1 MDLGFV
7 GNKFTW
13 FKNYPNGGAV
23 WERLDRAMCTTDWFN
38 LFPATKF
45 RTLVGG
51 SSNQNPIL
59 ILPEGLEV
67 KPQRPWRFEQLWL
80 ENEGYHDTV
89 AKHEGLFLRVHLWQ
103 K

>member
-13 FKNYPNGGAV
+13 YKNYPNGGAV

-67 KPQRPWRFEQLWL
+67 KPQRPWRFEKLWL

-89 AKHEGLFLRVHLWQ
+89 ARHEGLFLRVHLWQ

>member
-7 GNKFTW
+7 GNRFTW
-13 FKNYPNGGAV
+13 FKNYQNGGAV
-23 WERLDRAMCTTDWFN
+23 WERLDRAVCTTDWFN
-38 LFPATKF
+38 LFLATKF

-80 ENEGYHDTV
+80 EDEGYHDTV
-89 AKHEGLFLRVHLWQ
+89 ARHEGLFLRVHLWQ